1 MPYGK
6 RGEARAGMLCRS
18 GGVESRNSSDLRRRH
33 GVPPNVIQD
42 AAEEERSE
50 LLVPRGDERRFLR
63 LSRLTSPALPFRR
76 RGGLF
81 RKRDRG
87 SNPSPSRRES
97 IANLTP
103 ADAERPGRSFCREGR
118 GRGASY
124 PREPARSPDPPGS
137 DPQKGTVP
145 MLVQGVSVTFP
156 RWNSSRASSMRCVA
170 RSRSSAREAQVQL
183 AGDVTARYPH
193 AHGAPPPR
201 RQSTGHRDRRPGSTR
216 LWRLRRHSSGHDC
229 NKKAG
234 LRGSVTHRK
243 RIGGSRSGSRG
254 RAAGWRSSS

>member
-1 MPYGK
+1 SGMPYGK

-87 SNPSPSRRES
+87 FESVSLQRRVSCELDPTAS
-97 IANLTP
+97 ATCLP
-103 ADAERPGRSFCREGR
+103 A
-118 GRGASY
+118 
-124 PREPARSPDPPGS
+124 GS
-137 DPQKGTVP
+137 
-145 MLVQGVSVTFP
+145 
-156 RWNSSRASSMRCVA
+156 
-170 RSRSSAREAQVQL
+170 
-183 AGDVTARYPH
+183 
-193 AHGAPPPR
+193 
-201 RQSTGHRDRRPGSTR
+201 ST
-216 LWRLRRHSSGHDC
+216 W
-229 NKKAG
+229 
-234 LRGSVTHRK
+234 LRGVLLSIPR
-243 RIGGSRSGSRG
+243 
-254 RAAGWRSSS
+254 